1 LKFLGFLKRGG
12 TAVPPFFDESKT
24 LRAPDPVTGIT
35 DHQRPSV
42 TGIAYPDPA
51 ARYFP
56 PYQTQEDTM
65 LASKPTPDLSHDR
78 TRHAVEAARTAR
90 PIASVVSA
98 DRRFQALK
106 RVDMFSV
113 LDEAEMRRVAESLLE
128 RHYASGSAIV
138 HADDPAGGHFFIVA
152 EGEVA
157 VVLETPDG
165 KETVLATLQP
175 GDFFGEMSLLDES
188 PRAATARAVR
198 PTRLMLLRREDFRRH
213 LRECPQMAFAL
224 LVEMNRR
231 LRQSNRKVMGL
242 SYRSMHARV
251 AGAILGLMEEKGVR
265 QREEGGAQVLI
276 RNRPTQQFLAEMA
289 GTTRESVSRTLAA
302 WGRKGLLRK
311 KGRDLFILEEEQI
324 RGFAGC

>member
-1 LKFLGFLKRGG
+1 MI
-12 TAVPPFFDESKT
+12 ASNPNPSS
-24 LRAPDPVTGIT
+24 
-35 DHQRPSV
+35 SV
-42 TGIAYPDPA
+42 TRGPQAPA
-51 ARYFP
+51 AAASHAP
-56 PYQTQEDTM
+56 KTAATQ
-65 LASKPTPDLSHDR
+65 SG
-78 TRHAVEAARTAR
+78 
-90 PIASVVSA
+90 
-98 DRRFQALK
+98 DRRFESLR

-113 LDEAEMRRVAESLLE
+113 LGEADLRRVSDSLVE
-128 RHYASGSAIV
+128 RNYTSGSSIV

-157 VVLETPDG
+157 VVLETAEG

-213 LRECPQMAFAL
+213 LRECPQMSFAL
-224 LVEMNRR
+224 LIEMNRR

-265 QREEGGAQVLI
+265 QREEGGMRVLI

-302 WGRKGLLRK
+302 WGRKGLLRS

-324 RGFAGC
+324 KAFAV

>member
-1 LKFLGFLKRGG
+1 MYASNSTPSPSPARS
-12 TAVPPFFDESKT
+12 AQSPEP
-24 LRAPDPVTGIT
+24 
-35 DHQRPSV
+35 RP
-42 TGIAYPDPA
+42 
-51 ARYFP
+51 
-56 PYQTQEDTM
+56 M
-65 LASKPTPDLSHDR
+65 
-78 TRHAVEAARTAR
+78 R
-90 PIASVVSA
+90 PIASVLSA
-98 DRRFQALK
+98 DRRFEALK

-113 LDEAEMRRVAESLLE
+113 LAEAEMRRVSESLLE
-128 RHYASGSAIV
+128 RHYTSGSAIV
-138 HADDPAGGHFFIVA
+138 HADDPAGGYFFIVA

-157 VVLETPDG
+157 VVLQTPDG

-198 PTRLMLLRREDFRRH
+198 PTRLMLLRRDDFRRH
-213 LRECPQMAFAL
+213 LREYPQMSFAL

-265 QREEGGAQVLI
+265 QREDGGMQVLI

-324 RGFAGC
+324 RGFAG